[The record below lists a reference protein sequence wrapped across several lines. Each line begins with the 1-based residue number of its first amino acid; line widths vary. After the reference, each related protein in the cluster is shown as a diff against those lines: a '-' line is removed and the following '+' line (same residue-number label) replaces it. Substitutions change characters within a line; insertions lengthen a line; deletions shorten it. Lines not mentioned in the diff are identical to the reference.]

1 MSFQNWNPDEYARHR
16 RPIRI
21 KRRSTRVGCISP
33 AQLAFYGLVLLAIVI
48 YAMRENSTAPDDKAV
63 VVNTNG
69 ATSTRS
75 TEGAYRYP
83 SGTALNLGEVEWW
96 IVKFTNAERAS
107 RGLKALIQDD
117 DVATIAKAH
126 SQNMTDRG
134 LHHVIDGKNPTD
146 RALAA
151 GYDCRAYASPTSY
164 TYGLSENISENP
176 RVPSWQ
182 GTIKGSRTSWTPATF
197 SKDARSMAEYI
208 VKGWMNSPDHRK
220 NILDADSR
228 RIGVGVAV
236 VKTAQGSWF
245 SEVLYATQNFSKC
258 E

>member
-1 MSFQNWNPDEYARHR
+1 MSFQNWNPDKYAQHR

-21 KRRSTRVGCISP
+21 KRHSTRVGCISP

-48 YAMRENSTAPDDKAV
+48 YAMWGNSTTPDDKAV

-83 SGTALNLGEVEWW
+83 SGTALNPGEVEWW

-176 RVPSWQ
+176 R
-182 GTIKGSRTSWTPATF
+182 GSVMARNDQREQDIM
-197 SKDARSMAEYI
+197 DARNI
-208 VKGWMNSPDHRK
+208 QQGCKVHGRIHRERVDEQPRSQK
-220 NILDADSR
+220 KHLGR
-228 RIGVGVAV
+228 
-236 VKTAQGSWF
+236 
-245 SEVLYATQNFSKC
+245 
-258 E
+258 